1 MIKRIPKNHVLVE
14 VDCLRHK
21 KIAFENGYKIIID
34 PGFAKEQHAQTHGI
48 VRNIPEDIYFNKRDI
63 ESLEFKMP
71 ITVKP
76 GDKVFF
82 HYLQINTAVSQN
94 KTIYKDGKYY
104 IFIKLD
110 SLFFGIR
117 NDKYIM
123 FNGWMLLKPIKLAVD
138 KEKKYLD
145 TLPKNRQEHDPLM
158 GEIAFVGDPVHQY
171 FYGSE
176 TDSGVDVKK
185 GDTVIFLPESD
196 IPVEYPMHQSLK
208 QKYFRVQRKE
218 LLSIYIN

>member
-1 MIKRIPKNHVLVE
+1 
-14 VDCLRHK
+14 
-21 KIAFENGYKIIID
+21 
-34 PGFAKEQHAQTHGI
+34 
-48 VRNIPEDIYFNKRDI
+48 
-63 ESLEFKMP
+63 
-71 ITVKP
+71 
-76 GDKVFF
+76 
-82 HYLQINTAVSQN
+82 
-94 KTIYKDGKYY
+94 
-104 IFIKLD
+104 
-110 SLFFGIR
+110 
-117 NDKYIM
+117 M

-158 GEIAFVGDPVHQY
+158 GEIAFVGDPVDQY